1 MLLLQ
6 GKGSALR
13 PFAAAALLVLF
24 PGSGCDF
31 SFSLSVVSDDGLP
44 SASADVISDPAT
56 DGSVRQDGAVV
67 TTSAILCGVDVAAPP
82 PFPEDRGFLSFPL
95 GGISPGAFIESATV
109 TFHVDRVDLLPGS
122 ADLVL
127 TLDHV
132 HFGDALSFSAFS
144 AAGGPAAGA
153 PVRVFLSGVRLVP
166 SPGAQRVLGDV
177 VPELQADVDDPIL
190 RFFQLRLTGM
200 GGGAQIVDG
209 GGNRAG
215 GGPPG
220 RARGPGPS

>member
-1 MLLLQ
+1 MLPLQ

-24 PGSGCDF
+24 LGSGCDF

-95 GGISPGAFIESATV
+95 GGISPGAFIESATI
-109 TFHVDRVDLLPGS
+109 TFQVDRVDLLPGS

-127 TLDHV
+127 DLDHV
-132 HFGDALSFSAFS
+132 HFGDSLSFSAFS
-144 AAGGPAAGA
+144 GAGA
-153 PVRVFLSGVRLVP
+153 PAGGFLAGVRLGP
-166 SPGAQRVLGDV
+166 SPGGQQGS
-177 VPELQADVDDPIL
+177 
-190 RFFQLRLTGM
+190 G
-200 GGGAQIVDG
+200 
-209 GGNRAG
+209 G
-215 GGPPG
+215 GGPEVQADG
-220 RARGPGPS
+220 D

>member
-1 MLLLQ
+1 M
-6 GKGSALR
+6 R

-56 DGSVRQDGAVV
+56 DGSVRQDGAGV
-67 TTSAILCGVDVAAPP
+67 TTSAI
-82 PFPEDRGFLSFPL
+82 
-95 GGISPGAFIESATV
+95 
-109 TFHVDRVDLLPGS
+109 
-122 ADLVL
+122 
-127 TLDHV
+127 

-144 AAGGPAAGA
+144 AAGA
-153 PVRVFLSGVRLVP
+153 PVRGFLSGVRLVP
-166 SPGAQRVLGDV
+166 FPGTQRVLGDV
-177 VPELQADVDDPIL
+177 VPELQADVDDPFL
-190 RFFQLRLTGM
+190 RFFQFRLTGT

-215 GGPPG
+215 GAPPG
-220 RARGPGPS
+220 RTLCPVLSVLSRW

>member
-1 MLLLQ
+1 M
-6 GKGSALR
+6 R
-13 PFAAAALLVLF
+13 PFAGAALLVLF
-24 PGSGCDF
+24 LGSGCDF

-56 DGSVRQDGAVV
+56 DGFVRQDGAVV

-95 GGISPGAFIESATV
+95 GGIPPGAFIESATLA
-109 TFHVDRVDLLPGS
+109 FHVDRVDLLPGS

-127 TLDHV
+127 ELDHV
-132 HFGDALSFSAFS
+132 HYGDSLSFSAFS
-144 AAGGPAAGA
+144 GAGA
-153 PVRVFLSGVRLVP
+153 PVRGFLAGVRLVP

-177 VPELQADVDDPIL
+177 VPELQADVDDPFL
-190 RFFQLRLTGM
+190 RFFQLRLMGTG
-200 GGGAQIVDG
+200 GLAQMVDG

-215 GGPPG
+215 GAPLDRTLVPVLSV
-220 RARGPGPS
+220 RYRW

>member
-132 HFGDALSFSAFS
+132 HFGIGAPFSAFS
-144 AAGGPAAGA
+144 AAGA
-153 PVRVFLSGVRLVP
+153 PVRGFLSGVRLVP
-166 SPGAQRVLGDV
+166 FPGTQRVLGDV
-177 VPELQADVDDPIL
+177 VPELQADVDDPFL
-190 RFFQLRLTGM
+190 RFFQLRLTGAR
-200 GGGAQIVDG
+200 GGAQIVDG

-215 GGPPG
+215 GGAPAPTLV
-220 RARGPGPS
+220 

>member
-31 SFSLSVVSDDGLP
+31 SFSLSVVSDDVLP

-144 AAGGPAAGA
+144 AAGA
-153 PVRVFLSGVRLVP
+153 PVRGFLSGVRLVP
-166 SPGAQRVLGDV
+166 FPGTQRVLGDV
-177 VPELQADVDDPIL
+177 VPELQADVDDPFL
-190 RFFQLRLTGM
+190 RFFQLRLTGT
-200 GGGAQIVDG
+200 GGVAQIVDG

-215 GGPPG
+215 GAPPD
-220 RARGPGPS
+220 RTLVPVLSVRYRW